1 MASKNIKIN
10 FFPRENDLCQSQ
22 IIIIPVFLAQVVFWF
37 DPMNRHVMLF
47 DYLLPLRVLF
57 APVEQFYVDLTVTS
71 GIEMALQHILY
82 TKEMRKLLC
91 IINNRGNLKLKK
103 QMQFQMFI

>member
-1 MASKNIKIN
+1 MASKTSKSI
-10 FFPRENDLCQSQ
+10 FSPPENDLCQSQ
-22 IIIIPVFLAQVVFWF
+22 IIIPVFLAPVVFWF
-37 DPMNRHVMLF
+37 DPRNRHVMLF

-82 TKEMRKLLC
+82 TKEMRKLLY
-91 IINNRGNLKLKK
+91 KS
-103 QMQFQMFI
+103 